1 MRRAIAYA
9 VLAAALLVGS
19 ATVPAQ
25 AGDPLPADAGVRTAD
40 GTLKHGSQ
48 KHAFHYRIE
57 TNEATWSLELY
68 LIDPSGRQIASSYQ
82 AVGAD
87 PKVGRD
93 VFRFW
98 SQSTRPGKFTVRARL
113 TWGDYD
119 QSVRWLEPQTFRL
132 RGR

>member
-1 MRRAIAYA
+1 MKRAIAYA
-9 VLAAALLVGS
+9 VLVAGLVVGS
-19 ATVPAQ
+19 LSAPAQ
-25 AGDPLPADAGVRTAD
+25 AGEPLPAEASVRTSD
-40 GTLKHGSQ
+40 GALEHGSQ
-48 KHAFHYRIE
+48 KHAFHYRVE
-57 TNEATWSLELY
+57 TNETTWSLELF

-98 SQSTRPGKFTVRARL
+98 SQSTRPGRFTIRARL

-119 QSVRWLEPQTFRL
+119 QAVRWLEPRTFRL
-132 RGR
+132 R